1 MHIRKL
7 FLKKVVPL
15 FSLIRIVTRGLRVD
29 ETYAITGKLWMV
41 NLGGSEQ
48 ILKTQASGQTME
60 EAKAINLSLSA
71 LEMLSVYCRENSLT
85 YLTGTWT
92 FGFESMKRI
101 FDLLADLKKISHT

>member
-71 LEMLSVYCRENSLT
+71 FGDVISILQGKQPHISYR
-85 YLTGTWT
+85 YLDFWIRKY
-92 FGFESMKRI
+92 EE
-101 FDLLADLKKISHT
+101 DL